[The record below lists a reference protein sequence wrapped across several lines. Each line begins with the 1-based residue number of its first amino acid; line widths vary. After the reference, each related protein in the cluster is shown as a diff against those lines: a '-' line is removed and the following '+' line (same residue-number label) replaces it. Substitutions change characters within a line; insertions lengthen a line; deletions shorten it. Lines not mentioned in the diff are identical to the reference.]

1 MRYDTRD
8 TLLAK
13 KIKQD
18 NLNDKLSEI
27 MRRLELFVLNYGYY
41 PKQLLLDYN
50 TFEEIQNQ
58 RVDILRIFDE
68 QYFIL
73 NMKIVF

>member
-13 KIKQD
+13 NLKRD

-27 MRRLELFVLNYGYY
+27 VRRLELFVLNYGYY

-50 TFEEIQNQ
+50 TFNE
-58 RVDILRIFDE
+58 
-68 QYFIL
+68 IL
-73 NMKIVF
+73 NSRSDLLRCYDEFYYILGIKIVF

>member
-1 MRYDTRD
+1 MRYDTRN
-8 TLLAK
+8 TLFSRKLSQK
-13 KIKQD
+13 

-50 TFEEIQNQ
+50 TFNEIQDK
-58 RVDILRIFDE
+58 RKDLLRCFDE
-68 QYFIL
+68 QYYLL

>member
-13 KIKQD
+13 NLKRD

-27 MRRLELFVLNYGYY
+27 VRRLELFVLNYGYY

-50 TFEEIQNQ
+50 TFNE
-58 RVDILRIFDE
+58 
-68 QYFIL
+68 IL
-73 NMKIVF
+73 NCRSDLLKYYDEFYYILGIKIVF

>member
-1 MRYDTRD
+1 MRYNTRD

-13 KIKQD
+13 KIKYD

-27 MRRLELFVLNYGYY
+27 MRRIELFVLNYGYY
-41 PKQLLLDYN
+41 PKQILLDYN
-50 TFEEIQNQ
+50 TFEEIQNK
-58 RVDILRIFDE
+58 RADLLKVFDE

-73 NMKIVF
+73 NIKIVF